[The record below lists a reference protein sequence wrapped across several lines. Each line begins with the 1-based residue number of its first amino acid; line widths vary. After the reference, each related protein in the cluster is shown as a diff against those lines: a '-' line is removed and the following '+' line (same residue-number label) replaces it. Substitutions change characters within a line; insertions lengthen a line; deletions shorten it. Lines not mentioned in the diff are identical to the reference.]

1 MIFPE
6 RNPFM
11 SATSSTPGRHAPVS
25 RACDRCRR
33 RKAKCDFAEPGSGC
47 THCEDAGAPC
57 TFALPTGKRGPK
69 SRRNRL
75 NLPGRLPLEG
85 SPPSTPRGP
94 EPGGMPVSV
103 QHAPPLQITST
114 LRLGGATWDAVDP
127 ALSPQQAT
135 PGSVSDRDLAQ
146 LVSSFQRWDD
156 LAAAIQCQAPSLTV
170 ENIARQCLDLFFE
183 YLYPLTPLVHE
194 PSLRAALDFFVARHG
209 VVVHTPDPAG
219 SQLWNSPTQTHRSP
233 HGDEVIDS
241 ALARIEA
248 WPEPTFTLITAVCA
262 EAAFLLPK
270 EVFPEGYLVAGV
282 FLQASRACL
291 QSYLEA
297 DLENPTE
304 SSVAIR
310 YFHSNCLHAA
320 GKPKFSWHI
329 FGEAVRLAQVM
340 DLHDESSH
348 KGLFPIEAELRRR
361 AFWIVYLGDKSAAL
375 LNRRPI
381 TIHKFSFESG
391 ITSLYPSGAGDE
403 NPVSP
408 GQMET
413 EDRPSLIVGFNAN
426 IRLWQSASD
435 LLLELRL
442 IQDRRT
448 DGPGPHYRLAEEG
461 RLRIDSLYVRFAT
474 CLDSLPPYLQ
484 PESLISQGEQTGL
497 TRQFVIQAANL
508 QVTYHCLRM
517 VITQRFEEIGYFTS
531 SVESTDILVLR
542 KTDIARDMLR
552 IIRGA
557 PFWALQVNGE
567 PCVEKIR
574 LVGASLLA
582 IIHRNET
589 SPLSS
594 RAHSDFTILLDI
606 LARLDSKASDT
617 LRTGSPRI
625 V

>member
-1 MIFPE
+1 
-6 RNPFM
+6 
-11 SATSSTPGRHAPVS
+11 VQ
-25 RACDRCRR
+25 
-33 RKAKCDFAEPGSGC
+33 CDFTEPGSVC
-47 THCEDAGAPC
+47 TNCGDAGAPC
-57 TFALPTGKRGPK
+57 TFTLPTGKRGPK

-75 NLPGRLPLEG
+75 NPPGPLPLEG

-94 EPGGMPVSV
+94 EPEGMPASV
-103 QHAPPLQITST
+103 QHAPPLQIAPTI
-114 LRLGGATWDAVDP
+114 RLAGATWDEVDP
-127 ALSPQQAT
+127 ALSPHQPT
-135 PGSVSDRDLAQ
+135 PGFISDRVSTQ

-156 LAAAIQCQAPSLTV
+156 LAAAIQCQAPTLTL
-170 ENIARQCLDLFFE
+170 ESIARQCLDLFFE
-183 YLYPLTPLVHE
+183 YLYPLTPLVNE
-194 PSLRAALDFFVARHG
+194 PCLRAALDFFVARQG
-209 VVVHTPDPAG
+209 VAEAPRVVSETQLWDSPAQTQRSPAG
-219 SQLWNSPTQTHRSP
+219 S
-233 HGDEVIDS
+233 EVIDS
-241 ALARIEA
+241 ASSLAHPES

-270 EVFPEGYLVAGV
+270 EVFPEGYLVAGI
-282 FLQASRACL
+282 FLQASRSCL

-297 DLENPTE
+297 DLENPSE

-375 LNRRPI
+375 LNHRPI

-403 NPVSP
+403 PPVSP
-408 GQMET
+408 GQMDT
-413 EDRPSLIVGFNAN
+413 EDQPSLIVGFNAN

-442 IQDRRT
+442 IQDRRP
-448 DGPGPHYRLAEEG
+448 DVPLAQHRLTEEE

-484 PESLISQGEQTGL
+484 PESLISQGERTGL

-517 VITQRFEEIGYFTS
+517 VITERFEEIGYFTS
-531 SVESTDILVLR
+531 NVESTDILVLR

-567 PCVEKIR
+567 PCVCPR
-574 LVGASLLA
+574 LACHIEVKNLGADLCV
-582 IIHRNET
+582 
-589 SPLSS
+589 
-594 RAHSDFTILLDI
+594 F
-606 LARLDSKASDT
+606 
-617 LRTGSPRI
+617 
-625 V
+625 

>member
-1 MIFPE
+1 
-6 RNPFM
+6 M
-11 SATSSTPGRHAPVS
+11 SATSTPGRHALKS

-33 RKAKCDFAEPGSGC
+33 RKAKCDFTEPGSVC
-47 THCEDAGAPC
+47 TNCGDAGTPC
-57 TFALPTGKRGPK
+57 TFTLPLGKRGPK

-75 NLPGRLPLEG
+75 NPLGTLALEG
-85 SPPSTPRGP
+85 SPPSTPPPCP
-94 EPGGMPVSV
+94 EVEGGMPASV
-103 QHAPPLQITST
+103 QHAPPLQIAPTI
-114 LRLGGATWDAVDP
+114 RLAGATWDPDAVDP
-127 ALSPQQAT
+127 ALSPQQVT
-135 PGSVSDRDLAQ
+135 PGSISDRVSTQ
-146 LVSSFQRWDD
+146 LISSFQRWDD
-156 LAAAIQCQAPSLTV
+156 LAAAIQCQAPTLTL
-170 ENIARQCLDLFFE
+170 ESIARQCLDLFFE

-194 PSLRAALDFFVARHG
+194 PGLRAALDFFVARRS
-209 VVVHTPDPAG
+209 VAETPRVHTPDPTV
-219 SQLWNSPTQTHRSP
+219 SQLWDSPAQTQGSP
-233 HGDEVIDS
+233 GGNEAMDS
-241 ALARIEA
+241 ASSLAHPGS

-270 EVFPEGYLVAGV
+270 EVFPEGYLVAGI

-375 LNRRPI
+375 LNHRPI
-381 TIHKFSFESG
+381 TIHKLSFESG

-403 NPVSP
+403 APVSP

-413 EDRPSLIVGFNAN
+413 EHQPSLIVGFNAN

-442 IQDRRT
+442 MQDRRP
-448 DGPGPHYRLAEEG
+448 DVPLAQHRLTEQE
-461 RLRIDSLYVRFAT
+461 RLRIDSLYVRLAT
-474 CLDSLPPYLQ
+474 CLDGLPPYLQ
-484 PESLISQGEQTGL
+484 PESLISQGERTGL
-497 TRQFVIQAANL
+497 TRQVVIQAANL
-508 QVTYHCLRM
+508 QVTFHCLRM
-517 VITQRFEEIGYFTS
+517 VVTQRFEEIGYFTPD
-531 SVESTDILVLR
+531 ESTDILVLR

-594 RAHSDFTILLDI
+594 RARSDFTVLLDI

-617 LRTGSPRI
+617 LRSGSPRI